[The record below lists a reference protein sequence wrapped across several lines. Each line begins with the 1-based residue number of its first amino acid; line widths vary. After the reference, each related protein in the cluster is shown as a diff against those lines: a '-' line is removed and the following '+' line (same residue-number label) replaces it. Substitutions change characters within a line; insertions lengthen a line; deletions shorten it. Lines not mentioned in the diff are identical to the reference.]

1 MLMDWIITTANW
13 YLYLLLIGF
22 VFIPLTSKIFH
33 SFFDKGYPFAKI
45 IGVIILT
52 YLSFVL
58 GIYKIA
64 PFNRLTL
71 AVFLVAAFIFQW
83 IIINRRTSAHAPFH
97 FNKQMW
103 IFIFEELL
111 FIVSLFFL
119 TYIRGQEP
127 SIRGLEKYMDFG
139 FINSILRSTH
149 FPPLDIWYSRLPINY
164 YYFGHLSG
172 AILIKLSGMI
182 PSYGYNLIL
191 ATIFAQAV
199 TAVFSLV
206 GSVVYSFRKSFKL
219 ALFMGLMGTF
229 IVNFGG
235 NLHTVYL
242 FTQGY
247 PADATIPFWKIF
259 SGYDP
264 TKYWYPN
271 ATRFIPFT
279 IHEFPIYSYV
289 VADLHGHVFDIPF
302 VLLTIA
308 LLFLMFTHKQQAN
321 ILSQTSKI
329 KSVVGKFFHSLIST
343 PYSLYTFALGF
354 MTALHYMTNAF
365 DGPIYLLL
373 IALTL
378 FVMFGFKKELF
389 FYMTISIISFLV
401 FSYPFSSHFSPFV
414 SGIGVNCSP
423 EILTNIKKFGPFLFE
438 KGNCQPDPF
447 WMLFVLWGFVWIN
460 FLLFFFIKVLE
471 GKTKH
476 ALSQYQMRIDD
487 FIFVLFTF
495 GTILILIPEFF
506 YIKDIYPAHFRAN
519 TMFKMGYQ
527 AFIMMGMASAYTC
540 TRIFLLH
547 NKVVKTLFMGIFLFF
562 FSFIFIYPFYAYPSY
577 YGTLKKTPQLD
588 GSEWITGQFPED
600 KEIIDYLNYKVKNQ
614 PTILEAQGDSY
625 TDYERISAYTGLPTV
640 AGWWVHEWLWRGSSE
655 IVGKRIP
662 EVVALYESADQ
673 NETRRLLE
681 KYGIEYVVISR
692 LEKEKYK
699 NLNEEKFKAL
709 GKKVFGSSN
718 GLGALYQVK
727 NK

>member
-1 MLMDWIITTANW
+1 MDWIITTANW

-22 VFIPLTSKIFH
+22 IFIPLTSKIFH

-45 IGVIILT
+45 IGIIVLT
-52 YLSFVL
+52 YAAFVL

-64 PFNRLTL
+64 PFNRITL
-71 AVFLVAAFIFQW
+71 IVFLVAAFILQW
-83 IIINRRTSAHAPFH
+83 IVIRRRTSVHSLFR

-103 IFIFEELL
+103 VFVFEELL
-111 FIVSLFFL
+111 FIASLFFL

-139 FINSILRSTH
+139 FINSILRSDY

-191 ATIFAQAV
+191 ASIFAQAV

-206 GSVVYSFRKSFKL
+206 GSIVYSFRRSLRL
-219 ALFMGLMGTF
+219 AYLMGLLGTF

-235 NLHTVYL
+235 NLHTIYL

-247 PADATIPFWKIF
+247 PADTPTPFWEILT
-259 SGYDP
+259 GYNP

-308 LLFLMFTHKQQAN
+308 LLFLMFIHKAEV
-321 ILSQTSKI
+321 SEI
-329 KSVVGKFFHSLIST
+329 KTYKFNYKLHLKHIRQLPT
-343 PYSLYTFALGF
+343 TIYHLLTTNYYLLTVIALGF

-378 FVMFGFKKELF
+378 FVMFGFKKKLF
-389 FYMTISIISFLV
+389 FYMAVSTVSFLV
-401 FSYPFSSHFSPFV
+401 FSHPFSSHFSPFV

-423 EILTNIKKFGPFLFE
+423 DFLTDMKKIGPFLFE

-447 WMLFVLWGFVWIN
+447 WMLFVLWGFFWIN

-476 ALSQYQMRIDD
+476 ALVQHQLRIDD
-487 FIFVLFTF
+487 FIFVLFT
-495 GTILILIPEFF
+495 
-506 YIKDIYPAHFRAN
+506 
-519 TMFKMGYQ
+519 
-527 AFIMMGMASAYTC
+527 
-540 TRIFLLH
+540 
-547 NKVVKTLFMGIFLFF
+547 
-562 FSFIFIYPFYAYPSY
+562 
-577 YGTLKKTPQLD
+577 
-588 GSEWITGQFPED
+588 
-600 KEIIDYLNYKVKNQ
+600 
-614 PTILEAQGDSY
+614 
-625 TDYERISAYTGLPTV
+625 
-640 AGWWVHEWLWRGSSE
+640 
-655 IVGKRIP
+655 
-662 EVVALYESADQ
+662 
-673 NETRRLLE
+673 
-681 KYGIEYVVISR
+681 
-692 LEKEKYK
+692 
-699 NLNEEKFKAL
+699 
-709 GKKVFGSSN
+709 
-718 GLGALYQVK
+718 
-727 NK
+727 